1 MVDYCG
7 LNAVTEADSY
17 PVPLMSEA
25 LEKLQGSQ
33 VFSLFHASSAYNCIQ
48 VTEEAKPWDF
58 EAKNAGTTYSCF
70 ISELIEKMKSDHI

>member
-7 LNAVTEADSY
+7 LNAVTKADSY

-33 VFSLFHASSAYNCIQ
+33 VFSLFDASSAYNCIQ
-48 VTEEAKPWDF
+48 VTEEAKP
-58 EAKNAGTTYSCF
+58 
-70 ISELIEKMKSDHI
+70 